1 MGMISFINLFK
12 KIQSILATLSA
23 VSLFAMIVVI
33 LLQTFTRFVIFYSL
47 PWSEELSR
55 YLFVAMILLGFNVA
69 ISEGT
74 LIRIDIID
82 NYIKGMPQIILKY
95 TRIFAALFV
104 NIIYVYS
111 AYHLMVLGSFQ
122 LSPAMQIPM
131 YFIYSIILIG
141 FLFSLISLV
150 IEAINLSITDIQKE

>member
-1 MGMISFINLFK
+1 
-12 KIQSILATLSA
+12 
-23 VSLFAMIVVI
+23 
-33 LLQTFTRFVIFYSL
+33 
-47 PWSEELSR
+47 
-55 YLFVAMILLGFNVA
+55 MILLGFNVA

-111 AYHLMVLGSFQ
+111 AYHLMILGSFQ